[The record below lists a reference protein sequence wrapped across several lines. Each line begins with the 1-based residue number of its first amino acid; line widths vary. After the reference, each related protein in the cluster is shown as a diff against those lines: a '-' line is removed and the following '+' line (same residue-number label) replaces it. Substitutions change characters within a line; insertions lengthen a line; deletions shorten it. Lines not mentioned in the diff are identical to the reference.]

1 MRTTRQAHFTL
12 LELLIVLLILSLGI
26 LLTGVKLKEA
36 YEEQRFFSESG
47 QMIDQLRMAQ
57 ELMLVLD
64 SDVEVRLAIDPET
77 RQVTSS
83 LIVEKPLN
91 DAWAKLIERKLS
103 FSAIRSYRFDDS
115 QPNPLIMRFSLGN
128 MSKGKLVLS
137 ATEKEYSHTS
147 QQRQETIDLIGY
159 PSPIGK
165 ERLNQEADGVGLSQH
180 LYPAEV
186 YEELYPEPGNN
197 PIADKKK

>member
-1 MRTTRQAHFTL
+1 MRNIRQAHFTL

-26 LLTGVKLKEA
+26 ALTGVKLKEA
-36 YEEQRFFSESG
+36 YEEQRFFSECG
-47 QMIDQLRMAQ
+47 QVIDQLRMAQ

-77 RQVTSS
+77 KQVTSN
-83 LIVEKPLN
+83 LAVEKPLN
-91 DAWAKLIERKLS
+91 DAWVKLIERKLS
-103 FSAIRSYRFDDS
+103 FSAIRSYKFDDN
-115 QPNPLIMRFSLGN
+115 QANPLVVRFSLGN

-137 ATEKEYSHTS
+137 AAEHSRTGELW
-147 QQRQETIDLIGY
+147 QETIDLIGY

-165 ERLNQEADGVGLSQH
+165 KRLSQEADGVDLSQR

>member
-1 MRTTRQAHFTL
+1 MRTIRQAHFTL

-26 LLTGVKLKEA
+26 VLTGVKLKEA

-47 QMIDQLRMAQ
+47 QVIDQLRMAQ

-77 RQVTSS
+77 KQVTSS

-91 DAWAKLIERKLS
+91 DAWAKLIERTLS

-115 QPNPLIMRFSLGN
+115 QSNPLIMRFSLGN
-128 MSKGKLVLS
+128 MSKGRLVLS
-137 ATEKEYSHTS
+137 AAEKEYSRTS

-165 ERLNQEADGVGLSQH
+165 ECLNQEADGVGLSQH

>member
-1 MRTTRQAHFTL
+1 MRNIRQAHFTL

-26 LLTGVKLKEA
+26 VLTGVKLKEA
-36 YEEQRFFSESG
+36 YEEQRFFSECG
-47 QMIDQLRMAQ
+47 QVIDQLRMAQ

-77 RQVTSS
+77 KRLTSS
-83 LIVEKPLN
+83 LAVEKPLN
-91 DAWAKLIERKLS
+91 DAWVKLIERKLS
-103 FSAIRSYRFDDS
+103 FSAIRSYQFDDS
-115 QPNPLIMRFSLGN
+115 QPNPLVVHFSLGN

-137 ATEKEYSHTS
+137 AAEKGHSREG

-159 PSPIGK
+159 PSSIGK
-165 ERLNQEADGVGLSQH
+165 ERLSQEADGVGLSQR

-186 YEELYPEPGNN
+186 YEELYPEPENN
-197 PIADKKK
+197 SVADKKK